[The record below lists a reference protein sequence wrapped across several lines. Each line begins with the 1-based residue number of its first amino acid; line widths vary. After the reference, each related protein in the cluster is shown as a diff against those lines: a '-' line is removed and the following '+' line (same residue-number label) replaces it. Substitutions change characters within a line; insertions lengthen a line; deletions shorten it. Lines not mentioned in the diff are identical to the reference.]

1 MDQGTI
7 AKTDTTNMVQRVT
20 AAGETVAGENAT
32 NDNEEET
39 TLEQVLRHPLHNFQL
54 FRAI

>member
-1 MDQGTI
+1 
-7 AKTDTTNMVQRVT
+7 MVQRVT